1 MNSPPRMIRVGVAVL
16 LAALAVAAAVALV
29 LLGVDATHLR
39 AVAFAAAVAG
49 GGAVAGWIVAQPG
62 RGGPAGVAVAG
73 GLAATMVRMFP
84 LLVALAWLVGRDQSS
99 WEGVAGGLLVAFH
112 LVLLATDIGLNSFA
126 DRWATP
132 AAEAPDAAEN
142 GRSAGAD
149 VVN

>member
-1 MNSPPRMIRVGVAVL
+1 MNAPPRMIRIGVAVL

-49 GGAVAGWIVAQPG
+49 GGAVAGWIVARQG

-73 GLAATMVRMFP
+73 GLAATLVRMFP

-112 LVLLATDIGLNSFA
+112 LALLATDIGLNSLA
-126 DRWATP
+126 DRWAAA
-132 AAEAPDAAEN
+132 AAEAPDVTEN
-142 GRSAGAD
+142 RRSAGAD
-149 VVN
+149 VAN

>member
-1 MNSPPRMIRVGVAVL
+1 MNAAPRIILVGVAVL
-16 LAALAVAAAVALV
+16 LAALAVAAVVALL
-29 LLGVDATHLR
+29 LLGVEAIHLR
-39 AVAFAAAVAG
+39 AVVFAAAVAG
-49 GGAVAGWIVAQPG
+49 SGAVAGWIVARQG

-84 LLVALAWLVGRDQSS
+84 LLVALVWLVGRDQSS

-126 DRWATP
+126 DRWTAP

>member
-1 MNSPPRMIRVGVAVL
+1 MIRFGVAVL
-16 LAALAVAAAVALV
+16 LAALAVAAAVALL

-49 GGAVAGWIVAQPG
+49 GGAVTGWIVARQG
-62 RGGPAGVAVAG
+62 RGGPAAVAVAG
-73 GLAATMVRMFP
+73 GLAATLVRMFP

-126 DRWATP
+126 DRWAAP

-149 VVN
+149 VTN

>member
-1 MNSPPRMIRVGVAVL
+1 MNAAPRILLVGVAVL
-16 LAALAVAAAVALV
+16 LAALAVAAVVALL
-29 LLGVDATHLR
+29 LLGVEAIHLR
-39 AVAFAAAVAG
+39 AVVFAAAVAG
-49 GGAVAGWIVAQPG
+49 SGAVAGWIVAQQG
-62 RGGPAGVAVAG
+62 RGGPAGFAVAG

-84 LLVALAWLVGRDQSS
+84 LLVALVWLVGRDQSS

-126 DRWATP
+126 DRWAAP
-132 AAEAPDAAEN
+132 AAEAPEAAEN